1 MENKII
7 KLIKKVDL
15 DSPSMEFTDAV
26 MEQLSMDIESKLRS
40 DNLFVS
46 VREEMKKTDLKEEF
60 TNSVLLNINSSQ
72 SKIKL
77 RPIIKKSSGMI
88 FAVVIMVLIILSF
101 LVKGETSNTIY
112 TKTNDLY
119 FISDLINNSPKNI
132 SILFICIIT
141 VSILLWID
149 FLINHKIFKGNF

>member
-26 MEQLSMDIESKLRS
+26 MEQLSMDIESKLHS

-60 TNSVLLNINSSQ
+60 TNSVLLNINLSQ

-88 FAVVIMVLIILSF
+88 FAVLIMVLIILSF
-101 LVKGETSNTIY
+101 LVKGETSSTIH

-132 SILFICIIT
+132 SILFICIII

-149 FLINHKIFKGNF
+149 FMINHKIFKGNF

>member
-60 TNSVLLNINSSQ
+60 TNSVLLNINLSQ

-88 FAVVIMVLIILSF
+88 FAVLIMVLIILSF
-101 LVKGETSNTIY
+101 LVKGETSSTIH

-149 FLINHKIFKGNF
+149 FMINHKIFKGDF

>member
-60 TNSVLLNINSSQ
+60 TNSVLLNINLSQ

-101 LVKGETSNTIY
+101 LVKGETSSTIH

-149 FLINHKIFKGNF
+149 FMINHKIFKGNF

>member
-15 DSPSMEFTDAV
+15 DSPSIEFTDAV

-88 FAVVIMVLIILSF
+88 FAVLIMVLIILSF
-101 LVKGETSNTIY
+101 LVKGETSSTIH